1 MKGSIWLAVHFQ
13 KYWETAGGILNII
26 SPQPLPAESW
36 VHNLPKVQ
44 DPPQMRLDCVN
55 IIINLALTSTENIL
69 NRLPERETV

>member
-36 VHNLPKVQ
+36 VHNLPKVH
-44 DPPQMRLDCVN
+44 DPPQMIVRLCQHYYKSRFD
-55 IIINLALTSTENIL
+55 LDQEHFK
-69 NRLPERETV
+69 